1 MSDLAVL
8 LCHNLKIDK
17 LGVMRPSPLTLAW
30 NTILVPKAI
39 TSIESASSSLNK
51 LLEAFTDQKEE
62 VSNGKDQ
69 FSQYN
74 KILSQ
79 LKKKPISGNQ
89 EAQLLPSSV

>member
-1 MSDLAVL
+1 MSDLAVF

-39 TSIESASSSLNK
+39 TSIESASSSFNK

-79 LKKKPISGNQ
+79 LKKKPI
-89 EAQLLPSSV
+89 